1 MAENI
6 RTKTLC
12 VLFATRGSRFPILN
26 TASSPYRVQR
36 NTATSEL
43 PKSRIPSFIRVTCCT
58 LSNGATHGKKLG
70 YHSGYSPKPRVSRDA
85 EYRYGIKRRSGLF
98 CSEQEVAYNMRLLSE
113 AGYIKAIIV
122 ESSEGVGLIV
132 AAIATRLTNPG
143 HELLDTIRAESVWG
157 KIKDTFKAKGVEMT
171 FDLVISLG
179 KKIAESLLL
188 S

>member
-1 MAENI
+1 
-6 RTKTLC
+6 
-12 VLFATRGSRFPILN
+12 
-26 TASSPYRVQR
+26 
-36 NTATSEL
+36 
-43 PKSRIPSFIRVTCCT
+43 
-58 LSNGATHGKKLG
+58 
-70 YHSGYSPKPRVSRDA
+70 
-85 EYRYGIKRRSGLF
+85 
-98 CSEQEVAYNMRLLSE
+98 
-113 AGYIKAIIV
+113 
-122 ESSEGVGLIV
+122 VGLIV